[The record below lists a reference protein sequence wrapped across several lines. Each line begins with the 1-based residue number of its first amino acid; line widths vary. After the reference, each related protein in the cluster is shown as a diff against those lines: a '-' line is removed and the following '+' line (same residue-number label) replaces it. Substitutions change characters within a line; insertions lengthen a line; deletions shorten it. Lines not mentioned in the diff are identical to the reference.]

1 MAFYFDGIISA
12 NTKEV
17 QAKMVYVMLGHG
29 EGSRNSKA
37 RPEDLIWL
45 SLEIE
50 QSKLNREK
58 SLLMLDKSLLMYF
71 AFLIVGI
78 VGFINRYMTVQLLNV
93 VVILSFCVLAS
104 GLIPYMITMSK
115 EENRLNALLGA
126 YRTKE
131 KKTFQNAGK
140 SQRKAKRR

>member
-1 MAFYFDGIISA
+1 
-12 NTKEV
+12 
-17 QAKMVYVMLGHG
+17 MVYVLV
-29 EGSRNSKA
+29 GSGKSSGNS
-37 RPEDLIWL
+37 RTSTQEFIRL

-78 VGFINRYMTVQLLNV
+78 VGFINKYLTVMSLNI

-104 GLIPYMITMSK
+104 GLIPYMITMNREETRLNVLLSNYRVK
-115 EENRLNALLGA
+115 EEIFIQ
-126 YRTKE
+126 K
-131 KKTFQNAGK
+131 AGK
-140 SQRKAKRR
+140 GISKRQKARRPRRPRR

>member
-1 MAFYFDGIISA
+1 
-12 NTKEV
+12 
-17 QAKMVYVMLGHG
+17 MVYVLLNSSKNSG
-29 EGSRNSKA
+29 NSKIG
-37 RPEDLIWL
+37 PQDLIWL

-78 VGFINRYMTVQLLNV
+78 VGFINKYLTVQSLNI
-93 VVILSFCVLAS
+93 VVILSFLVLAS
-104 GLIPYMITMSK
+104 GLIPYMITMYK
-115 EENRLNALLGA
+115 EEKRLNALLSA

-131 KKTFQNAGK
+131 QKMIQQSDRG
-140 SQRKAKRR
+140 SSHRRKRKRR

>member
-1 MAFYFDGIISA
+1 
-12 NTKEV
+12 
-17 QAKMVYVMLGHG
+17 MVYVLLGHG
-29 EGSRNSKA
+29 KDAKNSKA
-37 RPEDLIWL
+37 GPEDLIWL

-78 VGFINRYMTVQLLNV
+78 VGFINKYLTVQSLNV

-104 GLIPYMITMSK
+104 GLIPYMITMNK
-115 EENRLNALLGA
+115 EEKRLNALLGA

-131 KKTFQNAGK
+131 QKMLSGDGK
-140 SQRKAKRR
+140 GQRKAKRR

>member
-1 MAFYFDGIISA
+1 
-12 NTKEV
+12 
-17 QAKMVYVMLGHG
+17 MVYVILGHG
-29 EGSRNSKA
+29 KGAKNSKTG
-37 RPEDLIWL
+37 PEDLIWL

-78 VGFINRYMTVQLLNV
+78 VGFINEYLTVQLLNI

-104 GLIPYMITMSK
+104 GLIPYMITMNK
-115 EENRLNALLGA
+115 EEIRLNSLLNA

-131 KKTFQNAGK
+131 QKLFHEAGK

>member
-1 MAFYFDGIISA
+1 
-12 NTKEV
+12 
-17 QAKMVYVMLGHG
+17 MVYIMLGHG
-29 EGSRNSKA
+29 KESRNSKA
-37 RPEDLIWL
+37 GPEDLIWL

-78 VGFINRYMTVQLLNV
+78 VGFVNKYLTVQSLNV

-115 EENRLNALLGA
+115 EEKRLSALLGA

-131 KKTFQNAGK
+131 QKMLSGDGK
-140 SQRKAKRR
+140 GQRRAKRR

>member
-1 MAFYFDGIISA
+1 
-12 NTKEV
+12 
-17 QAKMVYVMLGHG
+17 MVYVLLGHG
-29 EGSRNSKA
+29 KNGKNSKA
-37 RPEDLIWL
+37 GPEDLIWL

-78 VGFINRYMTVQLLNV
+78 VGFVNKYLTVQSLNV

-115 EENRLNALLGA
+115 EEKRLNALLSA

-131 KKTFQNAGK
+131 QKMLSGDGK
-140 SQRKAKRR
+140 GKRRAKRR